1 MYKLKCLEIC
11 GKFYGLIYS
20 FFSDRHERVVLNGHS
35 SHWSHIIAG
44 VPHVSILGPLLFL
57 LFISYL
63 PESLASVNKQF
74 ADDTS
79 IFSVM
84 HDPETTS
91 ISLNENLRKMSKWI
105 HQWKIFSPGTSKET
119 QEIVFALKKVLL
131 MELFT
136 LTIWQLSRRM
146 FKNIWVYFLM

>member
-63 PESLASVNKQF
+63 PESLASVNKLF
-74 ADDTS
+74 ADDTSIFSVMYDPKTTSKSTS

-91 ISLNENLRKMSKWI
+91 ISLNENLRKISK
-105 HQWKIFSPGTSKET
+105 
-119 QEIVFALKKVLL
+119 
-131 MELFT
+131 
-136 LTIWQLSRRM
+136 
-146 FKNIWVYFLM
+146 